1 MKEMILWVM
10 DVNKDVLEL
19 QLTVFY
25 RYAGLQ
31 LAILNSLPTFS
42 IFPELKTW
50 KWIFMFC
57 VFQLSFSRSQL
68 FFLPVIFQR
77 NT

>member
-42 IFPELKTW
+42 IFPELKT
-50 KWIFMFC
+50 
-57 VFQLSFSRSQL
+57 
-68 FFLPVIFQR
+68 
-77 NT
+77 